1 MSFFKL
7 IRISNLFILAL
18 SLSLFYYL
26 ILVPVHFNQL
36 GTTLVPLTNF
46 EFVLFVLSVI
56 FIAAAGN
63 IINDYFDFSLDK
75 KFKPERP
82 LPQAKI
88 SLDQAIYLHALFA
101 FAGIVIG
108 FYLGWKN
115 SITRVGFLFII
126 SSVLLYLYSAYLKKI
141 PLAGNIVVAALAA
154 FPFILLL
161 IFEVNF
167 LHTITFENGTY
178 VFDILKWQISFY
190 AGFAFLTNLARE
202 IVKDIEDR
210 EGDAEFKVNTI
221 AVQFGENAAKISVSF
236 VLIILLAALSFFM
249 KTFFDSYAR
258 KEFYYL
264 LFAVALPV
272 LAMLVLLF
280 SAKEKKHYSR
290 ISVFLKIIMLLGI
303 LSIPAFYYFHK
314 LSA

>member
-26 ILVPVHFNQL
+26 IIVPVHFNQL

-46 EFVLFVLSVI
+46 EFALFVLSVI
-56 FIAAAGN
+56 LIAAAGN
-63 IINDYFDFSLDK
+63 IINDYFDFALDK
-75 KFKPERP
+75 KFKTERP

-115 SITRVGFLFII
+115 NITRIGFLFVIA
-126 SSVLLYLYSAYLKKI
+126 SVLLYLYSAYLKKT
-141 PLAGNIVVAALAA
+141 PLAGNLVVAALAA

-167 LHTITFENGTY
+167 LNTITFEKGTY
-178 VFDILKWQISFY
+178 VFDILKWQIFFY

-210 EGDAEFKVNTI
+210 EGDAEFKINTI
-221 AVQFGENAAKISVSF
+221 SVQFGDNTAKIFASF
-236 VLIILLAALSFFM
+236 VLVILLGVLSFFM

-264 LFAVALPV
+264 LFAVAFPV
-272 LAMLVLLF
+272 FALLVLLF

-290 ISVFLKIIMLLGI
+290 ISVLLKIIMLLGI
-303 LSIPAFYYFHK
+303 LSIPAFYHFNK
-314 LSA
+314 